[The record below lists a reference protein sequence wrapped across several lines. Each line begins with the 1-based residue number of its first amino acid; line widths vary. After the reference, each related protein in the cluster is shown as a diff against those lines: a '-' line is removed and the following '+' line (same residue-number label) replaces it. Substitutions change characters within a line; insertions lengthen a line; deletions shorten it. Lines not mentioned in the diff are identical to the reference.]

1 MEIEAYALEVG
12 RMPAM
17 LQDGVRQVWIM
28 KGDMPWGGGPGNGGD
43 ILRHVLIHTGKGQT
57 YRGQGVVVET
67 LIHEVV
73 HAVLVAAIYS
83 LSLVHYELSLGQFS
97 RQVVVSPC
105 SAGIFNFNLKLRNPS
120 ERHTCTNS
128 SRAVQ

>member
-1 MEIEAYALEVG
+1 
-12 RMPAM
+12 MPAM

-97 RQVVVSPC
+97 RLLNNPYREGVFS
-105 SAGIFNFNLKLRNPS
+105 FTLKLDLAQVTHLWSGRVKS
-120 ERHTCTNS
+120 GRVE
-128 SRAVQ
+128 